1 MALHIAIFVMLL
13 DLIRNGLRVSLLHIS
28 AVIYGDKFVIFRNDR
43 LHEFAYHVG
52 NIGSGVCN
60 GAIVQAN
67 DIAGLNVHAIPFAVP
82 YGIGN
87 HACLHPLCSFLHAFG
102 VFLAAHLRL
111 ESDSCCNAHGNV
123 LRGNDVNFL
132 FGQFRRLLRS
142 LVKWYGYVSQVARM
156 FDEELH
162 KENVFCAYL
171 LKLLPPDEVSPLD
184 LEGKLQLEYYKL
196 QKTFAGAIELE
207 HAKGVYEPVTQKGAL
222 GHDPKEPLDEII
234 LKINEKFKGEFT
246 NADRVLLTAL
256 HDRLLAD
263 PKLAKLARSSD
274 PQIFTESIFPK
285 AFDTAA
291 QDSYLEAQDT
301 FSSLFEDTSKYKA
314 IMSALAEWLYGEFR
328 KK

>member
-1 MALHIAIFVMLL
+1 MLL

-28 AVIYGDKFVIFRNDR
+28 AVIYGDEFVIFRNDR

-87 HACLHPLCSFLHAFG
+87 HACLHPLCSFLHALG

-142 LVKWYGYVSQVARM
+142 KHHIAVIGEYKHAFGVDLVDGLQNIFNGRIHGLAT
-156 FDEELH
+156 LH
-162 KENVFCAYL
+162 NMIHGEIT
-171 LKLLPPDEVSPLD
+171 ED
-184 LEGKLQLEYYKL
+184 L
-196 QKTFAGAIELE
+196 
-207 HAKGVYEPVTQKGAL
+207 
-222 GHDPKEPLDEII
+222 
-234 LKINEKFKGEFT
+234 
-246 NADRVLLTAL
+246 
-256 HDRLLAD
+256 
-263 PKLAKLARSSD
+263 
-274 PQIFTESIFPK
+274 
-285 AFDTAA
+285 
-291 QDSYLEAQDT
+291 
-301 FSSLFEDTSKYKA
+301 
-314 IMSALAEWLYGEFR
+314 
-328 KK
+328 

>member
-1 MALHIAIFVMLL
+1 
-13 DLIRNGLRVSLLHIS
+13 
-28 AVIYGDKFVIFRNDR
+28 
-43 LHEFAYHVG
+43 
-52 NIGSGVCN
+52 
-60 GAIVQAN
+60 
-67 DIAGLNVHAIPFAVP
+67 
-82 YGIGN
+82 
-87 HACLHPLCSFLHAFG
+87 
-102 VFLAAHLRL
+102 
-111 ESDSCCNAHGNV
+111 
-123 LRGNDVNFL
+123 
-132 FGQFRRLLRS
+132 
-142 LVKWYGYVSQVARM
+142 M

-171 LKLLPPDEVSPLD
+171 LKLLPPDEVAPLD

-301 FSSLFEDTSKYKA
+301 FASLFEDTSKYKA

-328 KK
+328 KKLNRFPFCLLKTACIHGMRFKGLGVPQQAFCNANGVCIDRHIACRCRRCIYVCPACERYEASQRDFQI